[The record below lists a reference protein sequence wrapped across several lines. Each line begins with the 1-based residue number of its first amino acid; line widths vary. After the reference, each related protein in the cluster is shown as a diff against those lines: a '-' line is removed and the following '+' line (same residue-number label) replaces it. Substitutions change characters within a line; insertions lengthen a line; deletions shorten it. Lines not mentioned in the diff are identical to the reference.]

1 MIRKHEVLKAWFGE
15 VKKGEVLVETETGK
29 QFVVVGKGASTAHL
43 KVKDIN
49 KRVYEFHNCFL
60 HPYCEGETP

>member
-1 MIRKHEVLKAWFGE
+1 MKQKLKSLRAWFGE

-29 QFVVVGKGASTAHL
+29 QFVVVGKGSSTAHL

-60 HPYCEGETP
+60 HPYCEGEAP